1 MLLFDKHHLC
11 ENMQYIVH
19 KNMTYNDLVSKQ
31 LFYWNDKNPTHHN
44 SHIHTHTYIIS
55 RYCYIYIVDLMLN
68 ICNGPSHGL
77 YTMEKYIIYWIFQF
91 CIRISWLYTNRQ
103 WSYDIYIYLCVRVWE
118 KPHRSK
124 SYFHFFLLAPAL
136 HCIALAR
143 LQFS

>member
-1 MLLFDKHHLC
+1 
-11 ENMQYIVH
+11 MQYIVH

-44 SHIHTHTYIIS
+44 SHIHTYTYMIS
-55 RYCYIYIVDLMLN
+55 RYCYIYRWFDVEPMRWAVTWIEYNGEVYHILN
-68 ICNGPSHGL
+68 FSVLHYNFMYFIQIDNEA
-77 YTMEKYIIYWIFQF
+77 MIF
-91 CIRISWLYTNRQ
+91 
-103 WSYDIYIYLCVRVWE
+103 IYIYVRVWE

-136 HCIALAR
+136 HRIVLPK